1 MGYCWGIYQNIATM
15 GLKILAANQFTIE
28 ELTAFYN
35 RTRVDYLVPMPMS
48 PEVMAEYIHDFDVNL
63 ALSPVVQDKESG
75 QFLGLGM
82 LGVRGE
88 NTWVTRI
95 GVSPASRRRGAG
107 AAVMDSLLEASHR
120 IGAKKVILEVI
131 KDNIP
136 AQTLFAKRGFKKN
149 KEYLVLRRA
158 PIRPPLN
165 PEGEITWLY
174 RNDALAALHSY
185 PHSLTWINA
194 LETMKNASMFQGFSI
209 ELEDGSRGWLVYR
222 HKKHSITHFVF
233 HTEIGNSNKIAR
245 NILIYLHL
253 QYHRMDAYAENFFA
267 DDPHLSALYDLGYFE
282 AFRRVEMIKDNTS

>member
-1 MGYCWGIYQNIATM
+1 MS
-15 GLKILAANQFTIE
+15 LKILTANHFTIE

-63 ALSPVVQDKESG
+63 ALSPVVQEKGSG

-88 NTWVTRI
+88 NTWITRM
-95 GVSPASRRRGAG
+95 GVCPPNRRQGVG
-107 AAVMDSLLEASHR
+107 AALMDSLLEASYR
-120 IGAKKVILEVI
+120 IGGKKIILEVI
-131 KDNIP
+131 KNNIP
-136 AQTLFAKRGFKKN
+136 AQTLFANSGFKKN

-158 PIRPPLN
+158 PIRPSLS

-174 RNDALAALHSY
+174 RKDALAALRSY

-194 LETMKNASMFQGFSI
+194 LETMENASMFQGFSI

-233 HTEIGNSNKIAR
+233 HTERGNPSTIAR

-253 QYHRMDAYAENFFA
+253 QYHRMDSYAENFFG

-282 AFRRVEMIKDNTS
+282 AFRRVEMIKDNTN